1 MHLFKVIFA
10 VFFIASARSDEY
22 LIEYLVFKNLQFT
35 TDEVF
40 TLKELSISPSSVISL
55 KKDTNE
61 IVIRNLDESFNSKNE
76 SLDSIGEIIYEE
88 KEEET
93 LTQEPLANP
102 NPQLWFNENKSLTKL
117 ETFKRRI
124 ERRSGYELIDSGS
137 WVQGVFDS
145 NSSKFV
151 NVISNELNLYIKTY
165 KERYLHLDV
174 LGMLDSQTIEL
185 SENANGIKEIKR
197 KGYTAL
203 LNETD
208 VKDVNISFDIDT
220 LFEGDIKTI
229 EQYPLDEIISKS
241 SATLIIDEDR
251 RVFNEQVHYF
261 DHPQFCLLYTSPS
274 PRDRIASR
282 MPSSA

>member
-22 LIEYLVFKNLQFT
+22 LIEYVVFKNLQFT

-93 LTQEPLANP
+93 LTQEPLPNP

-124 ERRSGYELIDSGS
+124 ERRSDYELIDSGS

-151 NVISNELNLYIKTY
+151 NVIANELNLYIKIY

-185 SENANGIKEIKR
+185 SENVNGIKEIKR
-197 KGYTAL
+197 KAYTAL
-203 LNETD
+203 LNDTD
-208 VKDVNISFDIDT
+208 VKDVNISIDIDT
-220 LFEGDIKTI
+220 LLEGDIKTI

-261 DHPQFCLLYTSPS
+261 DHPQFGIMIYLKKL
-274 PRDRIASR
+274 SR
-282 MPSSA
+282 F

>member
-10 VFFIASARSDEY
+10 VFFITSARSDEY
-22 LIEYLVFKNLQFT
+22 LIEYVVFKNLQFT

-55 KKDTNE
+55 KKDANE

-76 SLDSIGEIIYEE
+76 SLDSISEIIYEE

-124 ERRSGYELIDSGS
+124 ERRSDYELIDSGS
-137 WVQGVFDS
+137 WIQGVFDS

-151 NVISNELNLYIKTY
+151 NVIASELNLYIKTY

-197 KGYTAL
+197 KAYTAL

-208 VKDVNISFDIDT
+208 VKDVNISIDIDS
-220 LFEGDIKTI
+220 LFKGDIKTI

-261 DHPQFCLLYTSPS
+261 DHPQFGIMIYLKKLSGF
-274 PRDRIASR
+274 
-282 MPSSA
+282 

>member
-1 MHLFKVIFA
+1 MHLFKVIFV
-10 VFFIASARSDEY
+10 VFFITSARSDEY
-22 LIEYLVFKNLQFT
+22 LIEYVVFKNLQFT

-40 TLKELSISPSSVISL
+40 ILKELSINPSSVISL

-93 LTQEPLANP
+93 LSKESLSNP

-124 ERRSGYELIDSGS
+124 ERRSDYELIDSGS

-145 NSSKFV
+145 KSSKFV
-151 NVISNELNLYIKTY
+151 NVIANELNLYIKTY

-174 LGMLDSQTIEL
+174 LGMLDSQIIEL

-197 KGYTAL
+197 KAYSAL

-208 VKDVNISFDIDT
+208 VKDLNISIDIDT

-261 DHPQFCLLYTSPS
+261 DHPQFGIMIYLKKLSGF
-274 PRDRIASR
+274 
-282 MPSSA
+282 

>member
-22 LIEYLVFKNLQFT
+22 LIEYVVFKNLQFT

-124 ERRSGYELIDSGS
+124 ERRSDYELIDSGS

-197 KGYTAL
+197 KAYTAL

-208 VKDVNISFDIDT
+208 VKDVNISIDINT

-261 DHPQFCLLYTSPS
+261 DHPQFGIMIYLKKLSGF
-274 PRDRIASR
+274 
-282 MPSSA
+282 

>member
-10 VFFIASARSDEY
+10 VFFITSARSDEY
-22 LIEYLVFKNLQFT
+22 LIEYVVFKNLQFT

-88 KEEET
+88 KEGET
-93 LTQEPLANP
+93 LTQEPSANP

-124 ERRSGYELIDSGS
+124 ERRSDYELIDSGS

-197 KGYTAL
+197 KAYTAL

-208 VKDVNISFDIDT
+208 VKDVNISIDIDT

-261 DHPQFCLLYTSPS
+261 DHPQFGIMIYLKKLSGF
-274 PRDRIASR
+274 
-282 MPSSA
+282 

>member
-1 MHLFKVIFA
+1 MRLFKVIFA
-10 VFFIASARSDEY
+10 VFFITSARSDEY
-22 LIEYLVFKNLQFT
+22 LIEYVVFKNLQFT

-40 TLKELSISPSSVISL
+40 TLKELSISPTSVISL

-61 IVIRNLDESFNSKNE
+61 IVIRNLDESFNSKYE

-88 KEEET
+88 KEGET
-93 LTQEPLANP
+93 LTQEPLVNP

-124 ERRSGYELIDSGS
+124 ERRSDYELIDSGS

-174 LGMLDSQTIEL
+174 LGMLDSQIIEL

-197 KGYTAL
+197 KAYTAL

-208 VKDVNISFDIDT
+208 VKDVNISIDIDT
-220 LFEGDIKTI
+220 LFEGDIKKI

-261 DHPQFCLLYTSPS
+261 DHPQFGIMIYLKKLSGF
-274 PRDRIASR
+274 
-282 MPSSA
+282 

>member
-10 VFFIASARSDEY
+10 VFFITSARSDEY
-22 LIEYLVFKNLQFT
+22 LIEYVVFKNLQFT

-88 KEEET
+88 KEGET
-93 LTQEPLANP
+93 LSQEPSANP

-124 ERRSGYELIDSGS
+124 ERRSDYELIDSGS

-185 SENANGIKEIKR
+185 SENVNGIKEIKR

-208 VKDVNISFDIDT
+208 VKDVNISIDINT

-261 DHPQFCLLYTSPS
+261 DHPKFGIMIYLKKLSGF
-274 PRDRIASR
+274 
-282 MPSSA
+282 

>member
-10 VFFIASARSDEY
+10 VFFITSARSDEY
-22 LIEYLVFKNLQFT
+22 LIEYVVFKNLQFT

-40 TLKELSISPSSVISL
+40 ILKELSINPSSVISL

-76 SLDSIGEIIYEE
+76 SLDTIGEIIYEE

-93 LTQEPLANP
+93 LTKEPLSVP

-124 ERRSGYELIDSGS
+124 ERRSDYELIDSGS

-185 SENANGIKEIKR
+185 SENGNGIKEIKR
-197 KGYTAL
+197 KAYTAL

-208 VKDVNISFDIDT
+208 VKDVNISIDIDT

-229 EQYPLDEIISKS
+229 EQYPSDEIISKS

-261 DHPQFCLLYTSPS
+261 DHPQFGIMIYLKKLSGF
-274 PRDRIASR
+274 
-282 MPSSA
+282 

>member
-10 VFFIASARSDEY
+10 VFFISFVRSDEY
-22 LIEYLVFKNLQFT
+22 LIEYVVFKNLQFT

-40 TLKELSISPSSVISL
+40 TLKELSINPASVISL
-55 KKDTNE
+55 KKASNE
-61 IVIRNLDESFNSKNE
+61 IVIRNLDESFNSKSE
-76 SLDSIGEIIYEE
+76 SLDSLDEIIYED
-88 KEEET
+88 KEDQT
-93 LTQEPLANP
+93 LNQEPLTNP

-124 ERRSGYELIDSGS
+124 ERRSDYELIDSGS

-197 KGYTAL
+197 KAYTAL

-208 VKDVNISFDIDT
+208 VKDVNISIDIDT
-220 LFEGDIKTI
+220 LFEGDIETI

-261 DHPQFCLLYTSPS
+261 DHPQFGIMIYLKKLSGF
-274 PRDRIASR
+274 
-282 MPSSA
+282 

>member
-10 VFFIASARSDEY
+10 VFFITSARSDEY
-22 LIEYLVFKNLQFT
+22 LIEYVVFKNLQFT
-35 TDEVF
+35 TDEFF

-88 KEEET
+88 KEGET
-93 LTQEPLANP
+93 LSQEPSANP

-124 ERRSGYELIDSGS
+124 ERRSDYELIDSGS

-197 KGYTAL
+197 KAYTAL

-208 VKDVNISFDIDT
+208 VKDVNISIDIDT
-220 LFEGDIKTI
+220 LLEGDIKII

-261 DHPQFCLLYTSPS
+261 DHPQFGIMIYLKKLSGF
-274 PRDRIASR
+274 
-282 MPSSA
+282 

>member
-22 LIEYLVFKNLQFT
+22 LIEYVVFKNLQFT

-88 KEEET
+88 KEGET
-93 LTQEPLANP
+93 LSQEPSANP

-124 ERRSGYELIDSGS
+124 ERRSDYELIDSGS

-197 KGYTAL
+197 KAYTAL

-261 DHPQFCLLYTSPS
+261 DHPQFGIMIYLKKLSGF
-274 PRDRIASR
+274 
-282 MPSSA
+282 

>member
-10 VFFIASARSDEY
+10 VFIITSARSDEY
-22 LIEYLVFKNLQFT
+22 LIEYVVFKNLQFT

-40 TLKELSISPSSVISL
+40 TLRELSISPSSVISL

-61 IVIRNLDESFNSKNE
+61 IVIRNLDKSFNSKNE

-88 KEEET
+88 KEGET
-93 LTQEPLANP
+93 LSQEPSANP
-102 NPQLWFNENKSLTKL
+102 NPQLWFNANKSLTKL

-124 ERRSGYELIDSGS
+124 ERRSDYELVDSGS

-185 SENANGIKEIKR
+185 SENANGIKKIKR
-197 KGYTAL
+197 KAYTAL

-208 VKDVNISFDIDT
+208 VKDVKISIDIDS
-220 LFEGDIKTI
+220 LFKGDIKTI

-261 DHPQFCLLYTSPS
+261 DHPQFGIMIYLKKLSGF
-274 PRDRIASR
+274 
-282 MPSSA
+282 

>member
-1 MHLFKVIFA
+1 MHLFKIIFA
-10 VFFIASARSDEY
+10 VFFITSARSDEY
-22 LIEYLVFKNLQFT
+22 LIEYVVFKNLQFT

-40 TLKELSISPSSVISL
+40 TLKELSIKPSSVISL

-76 SLDSIGEIIYEE
+76 SLDLIGEIIYEE
-88 KEEET
+88 KKGET
-93 LTQEPLANP
+93 LTQEPSANP

-124 ERRSGYELIDSGS
+124 ERRSDYELIDSGS

-197 KGYTAL
+197 KAYTAL

-208 VKDVNISFDIDT
+208 VKDVNISIDIDT
-220 LFEGDIKTI
+220 LFEGDIRTI

-261 DHPQFCLLYTSPS
+261 DHPQFGIMIYLKKLSGF
-274 PRDRIASR
+274 
-282 MPSSA
+282 

>member
-22 LIEYLVFKNLQFT
+22 LIEYVVFKNLQFT

-88 KEEET
+88 KEGET
-93 LTQEPLANP
+93 LSQEPSANP

-124 ERRSGYELIDSGS
+124 ERRSDYELIDSGS

-197 KGYTAL
+197 KAYTAL
-203 LNETD
+203 LNDTD
-208 VKDVNISFDIDT
+208 VKDVNISIDIDT

-261 DHPQFCLLYTSPS
+261 DHPQFGIMIYLKKLSGF
-274 PRDRIASR
+274 
-282 MPSSA
+282 

>member
-10 VFFIASARSDEY
+10 VFFITSARSDEY
-22 LIEYLVFKNLQFT
+22 LIEYVVFKNLQFT

-88 KEEET
+88 KEGET
-93 LTQEPLANP
+93 LSQEPSANP

-124 ERRSGYELIDSGS
+124 ERRSDYELIDSGS

-145 NSSKFV
+145 SSSKFV

-185 SENANGIKEIKR
+185 SENVNGIKEIKR
-197 KGYTAL
+197 KAYTAL

-208 VKDVNISFDIDT
+208 VKDVNISIDIDT

-261 DHPQFCLLYTSPS
+261 DHPQFGIMIYLKKLSGF
-274 PRDRIASR
+274 
-282 MPSSA
+282 

>member
-1 MHLFKVIFA
+1 MHLFKIIFA
-10 VFFIASARSDEY
+10 VFFITSARSDEY
-22 LIEYLVFKNLQFT
+22 LIEYVVFKNLQFT

-88 KEEET
+88 KEGET
-93 LTQEPLANP
+93 LSQEPSANP

-124 ERRSGYELIDSGS
+124 ERRSDYELIDSGS

-197 KGYTAL
+197 KAYTAL

-208 VKDVNISFDIDT
+208 VKDVNISIDIDT

-261 DHPQFCLLYTSPS
+261 DHPQFGIMIYLKKLSGF
-274 PRDRIASR
+274 
-282 MPSSA
+282 

>member
-1 MHLFKVIFA
+1 MHLFKIIFA
-10 VFFIASARSDEY
+10 VFFITSARSDEY
-22 LIEYLVFKNLQFT
+22 LIEYVVFKNLQFT

-88 KEEET
+88 KEGET
-93 LTQEPLANP
+93 LSQEPSANP

-124 ERRSGYELIDSGS
+124 ERRSDYELIDSGS

-197 KGYTAL
+197 KAYSAL

-208 VKDVNISFDIDT
+208 VKDLNISIDIDT

-261 DHPQFCLLYTSPS
+261 DHPQFGIMIYLKKLSGF
-274 PRDRIASR
+274 
-282 MPSSA
+282 

>member
-10 VFFIASARSDEY
+10 VFFIASVRSDEY
-22 LIEYLVFKNLQFT
+22 LIEYVVFKNLQFT
-35 TDEVF
+35 NDEVF
-40 TLKELSISPSSVISL
+40 ILKELSISPSLVISL
-55 KKDTNE
+55 KKDNNE
-61 IVIRNLDESFNSKNE
+61 IVIRNLDESFNSKSE
-76 SLDSIGEIIYEE
+76 SLDSMGEIIYEE
-88 KEEET
+88 QEEQT
-93 LTQEPLANP
+93 LTQEPLTNP

-117 ETFKRRI
+117 ETLKRRI
-124 ERRSGYELIDSGS
+124 ERRSDYELIDSGS

-151 NVISNELNLYIKTY
+151 NVIANELNLYIKAY

-197 KGYTAL
+197 KAYTAL

-208 VKDVNISFDIDT
+208 VKDVNISIDIDT
-220 LFEGDIKTI
+220 LFEGDIETI

-261 DHPQFCLLYTSPS
+261 DHPQFGIMIYLKKLSGF
-274 PRDRIASR
+274 
-282 MPSSA
+282 

>member
-10 VFFIASARSDEY
+10 VFFITSARSDEY
-22 LIEYLVFKNLQFT
+22 LIEYVVFKNLQFT

-40 TLKELSISPSSVISL
+40 TLRELSISPSSVISL
-55 KKDTNE
+55 KKDANE

-88 KEEET
+88 KEGET
-93 LTQEPLANP
+93 LSQEPSANP

-124 ERRSGYELIDSGS
+124 ERRSDYELIDSGS

-145 NSSKFV
+145 NNSKFV

-197 KGYTAL
+197 KAYTAL

-208 VKDVNISFDIDT
+208 VKDVNISIDIDT

-261 DHPQFCLLYTSPS
+261 DHPQFGIMIYLKKLSGF
-274 PRDRIASR
+274 
-282 MPSSA
+282 

>member
-10 VFFIASARSDEY
+10 VFFITFVRSDEY
-22 LIEYLVFKNLQFT
+22 LIEYVVFKNLKFT

-40 TLKELSISPSSVISL
+40 TLKELSINPSSVISL
-55 KKDTNE
+55 KKDNNE
-61 IVIRNLDESFNSKNE
+61 IVIRNLDESFNSKSE
-76 SLDSIGEIIYEE
+76 SLDSIGKIIYEE
-88 KEEET
+88 KEGQT
-93 LTQEPLANP
+93 LTQETSANP

-124 ERRSGYELIDSGS
+124 ERRSDYDLIDSGS

-145 NSSKFV
+145 DSSKFV
-151 NVISNELNLYIKTY
+151 NVIANELNLYIKTY

-197 KGYTAL
+197 KAYTAL

-208 VKDVNISFDIDT
+208 VKDVNISIDVDT
-220 LFEGDIKTI
+220 LFEGDIEKI

-261 DHPQFCLLYTSPS
+261 DHPQFGIMIYLKKLSGF
-274 PRDRIASR
+274 
-282 MPSSA
+282 

>member
-1 MHLFKVIFA
+1 MHLFKIIFA
-10 VFFIASARSDEY
+10 VFFITSARSDEY
-22 LIEYLVFKNLQFT
+22 LIEYVVFKNLQFT

-88 KEEET
+88 KEGET
-93 LTQEPLANP
+93 LSQEPSANP

-124 ERRSGYELIDSGS
+124 ERRSDYELIDSGS

-165 KERYLHLDV
+165 KERYLHIDV

-208 VKDVNISFDIDT
+208 AKDVNISIDINT

-261 DHPQFCLLYTSPS
+261 DHPQFGIMIYLKKLSGF
-274 PRDRIASR
+274 
-282 MPSSA
+282 

>member
-1 MHLFKVIFA
+1 MHLFKVIFT
-10 VFFIASARSDEY
+10 VFFITSARSDEY
-22 LIEYLVFKNLQFT
+22 LIEYVVFKNLQFT

-88 KEEET
+88 KEGET
-93 LTQEPLANP
+93 LTKEPVANP

-124 ERRSGYELIDSGS
+124 ERRSDYELIDSGS
-137 WVQGVFDS
+137 WIQGVFDS

-151 NVISNELNLYIKTY
+151 NVIANELNLYIKTY

-197 KGYTAL
+197 KAYTAL

-208 VKDVNISFDIDT
+208 VKDVNISIDIDT

-229 EQYPLDEIISKS
+229 EQYPLDEIVSKS

-261 DHPQFCLLYTSPS
+261 DHPQFGIMIYLKKLSGF
-274 PRDRIASR
+274 
-282 MPSSA
+282 

>member
-22 LIEYLVFKNLQFT
+22 LIEYVVFKNLQFT

-88 KEEET
+88 KEGET
-93 LTQEPLANP
+93 LSQEPSANP

-124 ERRSGYELIDSGS
+124 ERRSDYELIDSGS

-174 LGMLDSQTIEL
+174 LGMLDSQIIEL

-203 LNETD
+203 LNKTD
-208 VKDVNISFDIDT
+208 VKDVNISIDINT
-220 LFEGDIKTI
+220 LFEGDVKTI

-261 DHPQFCLLYTSPS
+261 DHPQFGIMIYLKKISGF
-274 PRDRIASR
+274 
-282 MPSSA
+282 

>member
-1 MHLFKVIFA
+1 MRLFKVIFA
-10 VFFIASARSDEY
+10 VFFITSARSDEY
-22 LIEYLVFKNLQFT
+22 LIEYVVFKNLQFT

-76 SLDSIGEIIYEE
+76 SLDSIGEIIYDE
-88 KEEET
+88 KEGET
-93 LTQEPLANP
+93 LTQEPLAYP
-102 NPQLWFNENKSLTKL
+102 NPQLWFNENKSLTIL

-124 ERRSGYELIDSGS
+124 ERRSDYELIDSGS

-197 KGYTAL
+197 KAYTAL

-208 VKDVNISFDIDT
+208 VKDVNISIDIDA

-261 DHPQFCLLYTSPS
+261 DHPQFGIMIYLKKLSGF
-274 PRDRIASR
+274 
-282 MPSSA
+282 

>member
-1 MHLFKVIFA
+1 MRLFKVIFA
-10 VFFIASARSDEY
+10 VFFITSVRSDEY
-22 LIEYLVFKNLQFT
+22 LIEYVVFKNSQFT

-55 KKDTNE
+55 KKGANE
-61 IVIRNLDESFNSKNE
+61 IVIRNLDESFNSKYE

-88 KEEET
+88 KEGET
-93 LTQEPLANP
+93 LTQERLANP

-124 ERRSGYELIDSGS
+124 ERRSDYELIDSGS

-151 NVISNELNLYIKTY
+151 NVISNGLNLYIKTY

-174 LGMLDSQTIEL
+174 LGMLDSQIIEL

-197 KGYTAL
+197 KAYTAL

-208 VKDVNISFDIDT
+208 VKDVNISIDIDT

-261 DHPQFCLLYTSPS
+261 DHPQFGIMIYLKKLSGF
-274 PRDRIASR
+274 
-282 MPSSA
+282 

>member
-1 MHLFKVIFA
+1 MRLFKVIFA
-10 VFFIASARSDEY
+10 VFFITSARSDEY
-22 LIEYLVFKNLQFT
+22 LIEYVVFKNLQFT

-40 TLKELSISPSSVISL
+40 TLKELSITPSSVISL
-55 KKDTNE
+55 KKDANE

-88 KEEET
+88 KEQET
-93 LTQEPLANP
+93 LAQEPLANP

-124 ERRSGYELIDSGS
+124 ERRSDYELIDSGS

-174 LGMLDSQTIEL
+174 LGMLDSQIIEL

-197 KGYTAL
+197 KAYTAL

-208 VKDVNISFDIDT
+208 VKDVNISIDIDT

-261 DHPQFCLLYTSPS
+261 DHPQFGIMIYLKKLSGF
-274 PRDRIASR
+274 
-282 MPSSA
+282 

>member
-10 VFFIASARSDEY
+10 VFFITSARSDEY
-22 LIEYLVFKNLQFT
+22 LIEYVVFKNLQFT

-88 KEEET
+88 KEGET
-93 LTQEPLANP
+93 LSQEPSANP

-124 ERRSGYELIDSGS
+124 ERRSDYELIDSGS

-197 KGYTAL
+197 KAYTAL

-208 VKDVNISFDIDT
+208 VKDVNISIDINT

-261 DHPQFCLLYTSPS
+261 DHPQFGIMIYLKKLSGF
-274 PRDRIASR
+274 
-282 MPSSA
+282 

>member
-1 MHLFKVIFA
+1 MHLFKLIFA
-10 VFFIASARSDEY
+10 VFFITFVRSDEY
-22 LIEYLVFKNLQFT
+22 LIEYVVFKNLQFT

-40 TLKELSISPSSVISL
+40 TLKELSINPSSVISL

-93 LTQEPLANP
+93 LSKESLSNP

-124 ERRSGYELIDSGS
+124 ERRSDYELIDSGS

-145 NSSKFV
+145 KSSKFV
-151 NVISNELNLYIKTY
+151 NVTTNELNLYIKTY

-174 LGMLDSQTIEL
+174 LGMLDSQAIEL

-197 KGYTAL
+197 KAYTAL

-208 VKDVNISFDIDT
+208 VNDLNIIIDIDT
-220 LFEGDIKTI
+220 LFEGDIGTI

-251 RVFNEQVHYF
+251 RVFNEQAHYF
-261 DHPQFCLLYTSPS
+261 DHPQFGIMIYLKKLSGF
-274 PRDRIASR
+274 
-282 MPSSA
+282 

>member
-22 LIEYLVFKNLQFT
+22 LIEYVVFKNLQFT

-88 KEEET
+88 KEGET
-93 LTQEPLANP
+93 LSQEPSANP

-124 ERRSGYELIDSGS
+124 ERRSDYELIDSGS

-174 LGMLDSQTIEL
+174 LGMLDSQIIEL

-203 LNETD
+203 LNKTD
-208 VKDVNISFDIDT
+208 VKDVNISIDINT

-261 DHPQFCLLYTSPS
+261 DHPQFGIMIYLKKISGF
-274 PRDRIASR
+274 
-282 MPSSA
+282 

>member
-22 LIEYLVFKNLQFT
+22 LIEYVVFKNLQFT

-88 KEEET
+88 KEGET
-93 LTQEPLANP
+93 LTQEPLPNP

-124 ERRSGYELIDSGS
+124 ERRSDYELIDSGS

-197 KGYTAL
+197 KAYTAL

-208 VKDVNISFDIDT
+208 VKDVNISIDIDT

-261 DHPQFCLLYTSPS
+261 DHPQFGIMIYLKKLSGF
-274 PRDRIASR
+274 
-282 MPSSA
+282 

>member
-1 MHLFKVIFA
+1 MHLFKIIFA
-10 VFFIASARSDEY
+10 VFFITSARSDEY
-22 LIEYLVFKNLQFT
+22 LIEYVVFKNLQFT

-88 KEEET
+88 KEGET
-93 LTQEPLANP
+93 LSQEPSANP

-124 ERRSGYELIDSGS
+124 ERRSDYELIDSGS

-197 KGYTAL
+197 KAYTAL

-208 VKDVNISFDIDT
+208 VKDVNISIDIDT

-229 EQYPLDEIISKS
+229 EQYPSDEIISKS

-261 DHPQFCLLYTSPS
+261 DHPQFGIMIYLKKLSGF
-274 PRDRIASR
+274 
-282 MPSSA
+282 

>member
-1 MHLFKVIFA
+1 MRLFKVIFA
-10 VFFIASARSDEY
+10 VFFITSARSDEY
-22 LIEYLVFKNLQFT
+22 LIEYVVFKNLQFT

-40 TLKELSISPSSVISL
+40 TLKELSISPTSVISL

-61 IVIRNLDESFNSKNE
+61 IVIRNLDESFNSKYE

-88 KEEET
+88 KEQET
-93 LTQEPLANP
+93 LAQEPLANP

-124 ERRSGYELIDSGS
+124 ERRSDYELIDSGS

-174 LGMLDSQTIEL
+174 LGMLDSQIIEL

-197 KGYTAL
+197 KAYTAL

-208 VKDVNISFDIDT
+208 VKDVNISIDIDT

-261 DHPQFCLLYTSPS
+261 DHPQFGIMIYLKKLSGF
-274 PRDRIASR
+274 
-282 MPSSA
+282 

>member
-1 MHLFKVIFA
+1 MRLFKVIFA
-10 VFFIASARSDEY
+10 VFFITSVRSDEY
-22 LIEYLVFKNLQFT
+22 LIEYVVFKNSQFT

-40 TLKELSISPSSVISL
+40 TLKELSITPSSVISL
-55 KKDTNE
+55 KKDANE

-93 LTQEPLANP
+93 LTNEPLSNP

-124 ERRSGYELIDSGS
+124 ERRSDYELIDSGS

-151 NVISNELNLYIKTY
+151 NVISNELNLYIKAY

-185 SENANGIKEIKR
+185 SENVNGIKEIKR

-208 VKDVNISFDIDT
+208 VKDVNISIDINT

-261 DHPQFCLLYTSPS
+261 DHPQFGIMIYLKKISGF
-274 PRDRIASR
+274 
-282 MPSSA
+282 

>member
-1 MHLFKVIFA
+1 MHLFKIIFA

-22 LIEYLVFKNLQFT
+22 LIEYVVFKNLQFT

-88 KEEET
+88 KEGET
-93 LTQEPLANP
+93 LSQEPSANP

-124 ERRSGYELIDSGS
+124 ERRSDYELIDSGS

-197 KGYTAL
+197 KAYTAL

-208 VKDVNISFDIDT
+208 VKDVNISIDIDT

-261 DHPQFCLLYTSPS
+261 DHPQFGIMIYLKKLSGF
-274 PRDRIASR
+274 
-282 MPSSA
+282 

>member
-1 MHLFKVIFA
+1 MHLFKIIFA
-10 VFFIASARSDEY
+10 VFFITSARSDEY
-22 LIEYLVFKNLQFT
+22 LIEYVVFKNLQFT

-93 LTQEPLANP
+93 LSQEPSANP

-124 ERRSGYELIDSGS
+124 ERRSDYELIDSGS

-151 NVISNELNLYIKTY
+151 NVIANELNLYIKTY

-174 LGMLDSQTIEL
+174 LGMLDSQIIEL

-203 LNETD
+203 LNQTD
-208 VKDVNISFDIDT
+208 VKDVNISIDINT

-261 DHPQFCLLYTSPS
+261 DHPQFGIMIYLKKLSGF
-274 PRDRIASR
+274 
-282 MPSSA
+282 

>member
-10 VFFIASARSDEY
+10 VFFITSARSDEY
-22 LIEYLVFKNLQFT
+22 LIEYVVFKNLQFT

-88 KEEET
+88 KEGET
-93 LTQEPLANP
+93 LSQEPSANP

-124 ERRSGYELIDSGS
+124 ERRSDYELIDSGS

-197 KGYTAL
+197 KAYTAL

-208 VKDVNISFDIDT
+208 VKDVNISIDIDT
-220 LFEGDIKTI
+220 LFKGDIKTI

-261 DHPQFCLLYTSPS
+261 DHPQFGIMIYLKKLSGF
-274 PRDRIASR
+274 
-282 MPSSA
+282 

>member
-1 MHLFKVIFA
+1 MHLFKIIFA

-22 LIEYLVFKNLQFT
+22 LIEYVVFKNLQFT

-88 KEEET
+88 KEGET
-93 LTQEPLANP
+93 LSQEPSANP

-124 ERRSGYELIDSGS
+124 ERRSDYELIDSGS

-174 LGMLDSQTIEL
+174 LGMLDSQIIEL

-203 LNETD
+203 LNQTD
-208 VKDVNISFDIDT
+208 VKDVNISIDINT

-261 DHPQFCLLYTSPS
+261 DHPQFGIMIYLKKLSGF
-274 PRDRIASR
+274 
-282 MPSSA
+282 

>member
-10 VFFIASARSDEY
+10 VFFITSARSDEY
-22 LIEYLVFKNLQFT
+22 LIEYVVFKNLQFT

-88 KEEET
+88 KEGET
-93 LTQEPLANP
+93 LSQEPSANP

-124 ERRSGYELIDSGS
+124 ERRSDYELIDSGS

-197 KGYTAL
+197 KAYTAL

-208 VKDVNISFDIDT
+208 VKDVNISIDIDS
-220 LFEGDIKTI
+220 LFKGDIKTI

-261 DHPQFCLLYTSPS
+261 DHPQFGIMIYLKKLSGF
-274 PRDRIASR
+274 
-282 MPSSA
+282 

>member
-1 MHLFKVIFA
+1 MHLFKLIFA
-10 VFFIASARSDEY
+10 VFFITFVRSDEY
-22 LIEYLVFKNLQFT
+22 LIEYVVFKNLQFT

-40 TLKELSISPSSVISL
+40 TIKELSINPSSVISL
-55 KKDTNE
+55 KKDSNE
-61 IVIRNLDESFNSKNE
+61 IVIRNIDESFNSKSE

-88 KEEET
+88 KEEQT
-93 LTQEPLANP
+93 LTQKPLANP

-124 ERRSGYELIDSGS
+124 ERRSDYELIDSGS

-185 SENANGIKEIKR
+185 SENGNGIKEIKR
-197 KGYTAL
+197 KAYTAL

-208 VKDVNISFDIDT
+208 VKDLNDNIVEVSMVTNTKKNMCNFDDLQYIGE
-220 LFEGDIKTI
+220 LKEFYKISNTI
-229 EQYPLDEIISKS
+229 
-241 SATLIIDEDR
+241 LI
-251 RVFNEQVHYF
+251 
-261 DHPQFCLLYTSPS
+261 
-274 PRDRIASR
+274 
-282 MPSSA
+282 